1 MARDNSIDSL
11 KGFLII
17 LVIVGHVITS
27 LDNVNM
33 INHAVMG
40 LIYVFHMPLF
50 ILISGYVTKRPDQ
63 QTARQ
68 LWKGVL
74 TIFIPTVIFH
84 ALSTTRIYLSDGDVC
99 ATLIQFPYGILWYL
113 MCLIYW
119 RVLLYYTPLALL
131 DRPLLH
137 LALALALSL
146 LVGLTG
152 IGNALAIHRAL
163 NFYFFFLLGYY
174 YRQGAL
180 DQRWWNCNALHIGVA
195 VVLLPLIFWLYPRCG
210 NIMNGA
216 DNYTLADL
224 PQKALILSCSVAMSL
239 LVFNYRRDCA
249 GLRHIGKE
257 SLFYYL
263 YHFHVI
269 ILVIIP
275 LVERFDLMRTL
286 PFIMLYS
293 TIVLGIVFLMTKIPF
308 FKWLVRPTLK
318 LKSH

>member
-63 QTARQ
+63 QSATNM
-68 LWKGVL
+68 WKGIL
-74 TIFIPTVIFH
+74 NILIPMLIFH
-84 ALSTTRIYLSDGDVC
+84 VLSATRLYIRHGDFCSSFV
-99 ATLIQFPYGILWYL
+99 QFPYGILWYL

-119 RVLLYYTPLALL
+119 RIILYYTPKALL
-131 DRPLLH
+131 DRPYLH
-137 LALALALSL
+137 LSLALVLSL
-146 LVGLTG
+146 LVGLTS

-174 YRQGAL
+174 YREGAL
-180 DQRWWNCNALHIGVA
+180 DARWWNCNALHIAVA

-210 NIMNGA
+210 TFLNGA
-216 DNYTLADL
+216 ENYSFADI
-224 PQKALILSCSVAMSL
+224 PQKALILSCSIAMSL
-239 LVFNYRRDCA
+239 LVFNFRRDIPW
-249 GLRHIGKE
+249 LRQIGKD

-263 YHFHVI
+263 YHIHI
-269 ILVIIP
+269 ISLIVFPI
-275 LVERFDLMRTL
+275 VEWYGLMRSF
-286 PFIMLYS
+286 PFILLYS
-293 TIVLGIVFLMTKIPF
+293 ALVLGLVFLMGKVPF
-308 FKWLVRPTLK
+308 FRWLIRPTFK
-318 LKSH
+318 PSR